1 MKKILATALLPALII
16 LFAGCNSA
24 KKVDL
29 YINNNEPNLDYQF
42 VEKDLNEKDT
52 YVEIIQLSVWTKSVY
67 ENIRIN
73 FSNNSIQNYINSK
86 KIPNKY
92 YDTIK
97 NNEQIFYNDLDEYIN
112 TVLKKI
118 LYNSKIEDSQ
128 KNLILDEFDLQTL
141 YRVGLTKEALDKG
154 DHVRF
159 FKNALGYE
167 SPNLNYNMQIKIF
180 YSLYPEDIIKGISKT
195 LDNSCVTP
203 SELNTIKEFL
213 ININKYDTFCDRINM
228 IQEELNGIYKNDNSI
243 SGSSDYSL
251 IKGANGTY
259 TYRCQK
265 KCNESCKYCG
275 NSCIKGRETFGATCT
290 HEYSANSPIGWIGCP
305 LCGDI
310 DNDYWWDWYDKKL
323 KE

>member
-128 KNLILDEFDLQTL
+128 
-141 YRVGLTKEALDKG
+141 
-154 DHVRF
+154 
-159 FKNALGYE
+159 
-167 SPNLNYNMQIKIF
+167 
-180 YSLYPEDIIKGISKT
+180 
-195 LDNSCVTP
+195 
-203 SELNTIKEFL
+203 
-213 ININKYDTFCDRINM
+213 
-228 IQEELNGIYKNDNSI
+228 
-243 SGSSDYSL
+243 
-251 IKGANGTY
+251 
-259 TYRCQK
+259 
-265 KCNESCKYCG
+265 
-275 NSCIKGRETFGATCT
+275 
-290 HEYSANSPIGWIGCP
+290 
-305 LCGDI
+305 
-310 DNDYWWDWYDKKL
+310 
-323 KE
+323 